1 MRYNFIEI
9 GTSDFDTLMVNSQNE
24 IGISIEPLKFYLDN
38 LPDKDNV
45 IKLNCA
51 ISDKNGIVD
60 VYWIDPIDIEN
71 YNLPGWLRGCN
82 SIIEPHPSAIKE
94 LKDRNIEHIY
104 KKTQCKCLTWESIV
118 DIYDIKYVDYLKI
131 DTEGHDYIIINNILN
146 SNSVLPKKILFEN
159 NILTTELN
167 TKQTL
172 QKLKLFGYTVVQYGE
187 FDILVE
193 RL

>member
-1 MRYNFIEI
+1 MRYDFIEI
-9 GTSDFDTLMVNSQNE
+9 GTSDFDTLIQNSQNE

-51 ISDKNGIVD
+51 ISDKDSIVD

-82 SIIEPHPSAIKE
+82 SIVDPHPSAIKE

-104 KKTQCKCLTWESIV
+104 KKTQCKSLTWESIV
-118 DIYDIKYVDYLKI
+118 DIYDIKYVNYLKI
-131 DTEGHDYIIINNILN
+131 DTEGHDCLIINSILN
-146 SNSVLPKKILFEN
+146 TNKILPKKIHFEA
-159 NILTTELN
+159 NILTELN
-167 TKQTL
+167 VINNTL
-172 QKLKLFGYTVVQYGE
+172 KRLTDLGYNVIMKTE
-187 FDILVE
+187 NEIIVE
-193 RL
+193 K

>member
-1 MRYNFIEI
+1 MRYDFIEI
-9 GTSDFDTLMVNSQNE
+9 GTSDFDTLTQSIQNK

-38 LPDKDNV
+38 LPDNDNV

-82 SIIEPHPSAIKE
+82 SIVEPHPSAIKE

-146 SNSVLPKKILFEN
+146 SNSILPNKILFEN

-167 TKQTL
+167 TRQTL
-172 QKLKLFGYTVVQYGE
+172 ERLKSFGYTIVQYGD

-193 RL
+193 KL

>member
-1 MRYNFIEI
+1 MKYDFIEI
-9 GTSDFDTLMVNSQNE
+9 GTSDFDTLLEYNQGE

-51 ISDKNGIVD
+51 ISDKNDVVD
-60 VYWIDPIDIEN
+60 VYWIDPKDIET

-82 SIIEPHPSAIKE
+82 SIKEPHPSAIKE
-94 LKDRNIEHIY
+94 LKDRNIEYLY
-104 KKTQCKCLTWESIV
+104 KKTQCKCLTWGTIV
-118 DIYDIKYVDYLKI
+118 DIYDIKYVNYLKI
-131 DTEGHDYIIINNILN
+131 DTEGHDYIIINNILD
-146 SNSVLPKKILFEN
+146 SNTILPKKILFEN

-167 TKQTL
+167 TNQTL
-172 QKLKLFGYTVVQYGE
+172 EKLKSFGYSVIQYGE

>member
-1 MRYNFIEI
+1 MKYDFIEI
-9 GTSDFDTLMVNSQNE
+9 GTSDFDTLLESRQGE

-51 ISDKNGIVD
+51 ISDKNDVVD

-82 SIIEPHPSAIKE
+82 SIVDPHPSAIKE

-104 KKTQCKCLTWESIV
+104 KKTQCKSLTWESIV
-118 DIYDIKYVDYLKI
+118 DIYDIKYVNYLKI

-172 QKLKLFGYTVVQYGE
+172 ENLKSFGYNVVQYGE

-193 RL
+193 KS